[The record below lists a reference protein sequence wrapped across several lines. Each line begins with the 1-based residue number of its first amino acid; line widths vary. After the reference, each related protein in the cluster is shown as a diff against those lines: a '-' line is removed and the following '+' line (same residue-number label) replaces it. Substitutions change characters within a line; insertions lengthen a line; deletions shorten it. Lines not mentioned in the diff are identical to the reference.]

1 MHRLCYT
8 EFMLRAQ
15 QRGVILRP
23 RPSLPPFWLGQLALV
38 LFVVALVLGPWLRS
52 GTSEHD
58 DPHVAFAGLL
68 AASAVALHT
77 YLPTETAP
85 ADSSASATSAH
96 SHCAMH
102 CSLATFMLPL
112 LLGALLLAARLAWC
126 FLLSLQYLG
135 TAPLSPP
142 PQPAP

>member
-1 MHRLCYT
+1 MRRLCYT
-8 EFMLRAQ
+8 DCMLIAQ

-23 RPSLPPFWLGQLALV
+23 RPSLPSFWLGQLALV

-58 DPHVAFAGLL
+58 DLLVAFAGLL
-68 AASAVALHT
+68 AASAAALHT
-77 YLPTETAP
+77 YLPTDPAP
-85 ADSSASATSAH
+85 ADSSAPATSAH

-102 CSLATFMLPL
+102 CSLATFVLAL
-112 LLGALLLAARLAWC
+112 LLGALLLAARLAWF
-126 FLLSLQYLG
+126 FLLSLQHLD

-142 PQPAP
+142 PQPAQ